1 LVISPF
7 DFLNPQ
13 FDILRFLAPII
24 TNTQVRNAVIIAR
37 LLTGNMGYK
46 GKNYRNT
53 FFNIL
58 RRGAVLL
65 SYSSEAIIFT
75 ASNPSI
81 LKRVSH
87 IPHTALPLESSLA
100 EISSFRYSH
109 FGQRKE
115 KLTTKL
121 SSSIVSPIVYQY
133 EQFNIFRVT

>member
-1 LVISPF
+1 M
-7 DFLNPQ
+7 
-13 FDILRFLAPII
+13 

-65 SYSSEAIIFT
+65 SYSSEATIFT
-75 ASNPSI
+75 ASIPSI

-133 EQFNIFRVT
+133 GQFNIFRVT